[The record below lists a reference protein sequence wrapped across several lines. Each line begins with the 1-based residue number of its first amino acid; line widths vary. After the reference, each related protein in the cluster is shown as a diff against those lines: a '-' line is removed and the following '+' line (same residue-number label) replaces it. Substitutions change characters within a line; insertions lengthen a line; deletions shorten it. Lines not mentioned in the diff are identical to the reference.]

1 MIQPAMPMRRRRFIT
16 IAAAAAGLPLLY
28 PGSRAASATPLRVW
42 TGSALGADAMLQIQH
57 PDPRKADRLIADSL
71 REVTRLERIFSLYQP
86 ESALVRLNR
95 AGRLDDP
102 PADLLRLLAQSARFG
117 QLTHG
122 AFDPTVQPLWNVYA
136 AHFSRP
142 DADPAGP
149 PHAAIAAAL
158 QRVGYRH
165 IELSAGH
172 IRFGVPGMALT
183 LNGIAQG
190 YITDRV
196 VDLLRNSGMQHAL
209 VDMGETRAI
218 GTHPSG
224 DPWRVGLR
232 QPGAHEK
239 IGQRIALQD
248 QAVATSGGYG
258 TPLDPAGRFNHLFDP
273 HTGGSSWRYRS
284 VSVVAP
290 DATTADALSTAFSL
304 MTLPRAA
311 GIARMLNLRTWFV
324 LDDGRWVQPSVAA

>member
-1 MIQPAMPMRRRRFIT
+1 MTQANTAMRRRRFIT

-28 PGSRAASATPLRVW
+28 PGSRPAAATPLQIW
-42 TGSALGADAMLQIQH
+42 TGAALGADAMLQIQH
-57 PDPRKADRLIADSL
+57 PDPHQADRLIADSL
-71 REVTRLERIFSLYQP
+71 REVARLERVFSLYQP
-86 ESALVRLNR
+86 DSALVRLNR

-102 PADLLRLLAQSARFG
+102 PADLLRLLAQSARFS
-117 QLTHG
+117 QLTSG
-122 AFDPTVQPLWNVYA
+122 AFDPTVQPLWDVYA
-136 AHFSRP
+136 EHFSRP
-142 DADPAGP
+142 DADPTGP

-158 QRVGYRH
+158 QRVGYRY
-165 IELSAGH
+165 IELSARH
-172 IRFGVPGMALT
+172 IRFGLPGMALT

-196 VDLLRNSGMQHAL
+196 VELLRNAGMQHAL

-218 GTHPSG
+218 GGHPSG
-224 DPWRVGLR
+224 GAWRVGLQ
-232 QPGAHEK
+232 QPGERRK

-258 TPLDPAGRFNHLFDP
+258 TLLDPAGRFNHIFDP

-304 MTLPRAA
+304 MPLPRAVEV
-311 GIARMLNLRTWFV
+311 ARKLKLQAWFV
-324 LDDGRWVQPSVAA
+324 LDDGRWVQPTVTT